1 MEIEAKNIRIRELE
15 EKIAELQQQN
25 VKVEEERAEVLTPF
39 IHNWLLSL
47 NHKLLQEELTPI
59 NLELEFESQ
68 KERITNY
75 EKLLAESE
83 TKLKLKYVIF
93 SNLIR
98 SSNSRMFRSDELQ
111 SLGEEIRQLK
121 IRQQVLEEE
130 NDKCSVKDLQELLD
144 EGRQKLAELM
154 KKLIT

>member
-1 MEIEAKNIRIRELE
+1 MEL
-15 EKIAELQQQN
+15 
-25 VKVEEERAEVLTPF
+25 
-39 IHNWLLSL
+39 
-47 NHKLLQEELTPI
+47 
-59 NLELEFESQ
+59 ESQ

-83 TKLKLKYVIF
+83 TKLKLKYVIIF
-93 SNLIR
+93 SNPIQ

-130 NDKCSVKDLQELLD
+130 NDKCSVRDLQELLD

-154 KKLIT
+154 KKLSVY

>member
-1 MEIEAKNIRIRELE
+1 
-15 EKIAELQQQN
+15 
-25 VKVEEERAEVLTPF
+25 
-39 IHNWLLSL
+39 
-47 NHKLLQEELTPI
+47 
-59 NLELEFESQ
+59 
-68 KERITNY
+68 
-75 EKLLAESE
+75 
-83 TKLKLKYVIF
+83 
-93 SNLIR
+93 
-98 SSNSRMFRSDELQ
+98 MFRSDELQ

>member
-1 MEIEAKNIRIRELE
+1 ML
-15 EKIAELQQQN
+15 
-25 VKVEEERAEVLTPF
+25 
-39 IHNWLLSL
+39 
-47 NHKLLQEELTPI
+47 
-59 NLELEFESQ
+59 ESQ

-83 TKLKLKYVIF
+83 TKLKLKYVIIF
-93 SNLIR
+93 SNPIQ

-130 NDKCSVKDLQELLD
+130 NDKCSVRDLQELLD

-154 KKLIT
+154 KKLSVY